1 MQTGSHIN
9 DIPILRVHH
18 HPFPITTPVL
28 VAAHR
33 KGHIDTGKGSAAIIR
48 TKYGPIGATG
58 IRTAG
63 NIHVLRILRV
73 DGNALHPLQITFIQ
87 TYPVQQG
94 RPLVGSS
101 VPPVGSSHIGAA
113 ITDTRSFWVK
123 NDTVH
128 KASSHYRYALPFV
141 RNGIHRRYILSKHR
155 HATQHQTY
163 SC

>member
-1 MQTGSHIN
+1 MA
-9 DIPILRVHH
+9 PLEL
-18 HPFPITTPVL
+18 L
-28 VAAHR
+28 VYVPQAYTR
-33 KGHIDTGKGSAAIIR
+33 SADS
-48 TKYGPIGATG
+48 
-58 IRTAG
+58 AG
-63 NIHVLRILRV
+63 RWQCSPPPA
-73 DGNALHPLQITFIQ
+73 DTFIQ

-141 RNGIHRRYILSKHR
+141 RNGIHRRYILGEHR
-155 HATQHQTY
+155 HAPSIKLIPAKNNCLFISIRVLKQNVLDISFKDKNISLIFQTETFVAVHIQ
-163 SC
+163 S